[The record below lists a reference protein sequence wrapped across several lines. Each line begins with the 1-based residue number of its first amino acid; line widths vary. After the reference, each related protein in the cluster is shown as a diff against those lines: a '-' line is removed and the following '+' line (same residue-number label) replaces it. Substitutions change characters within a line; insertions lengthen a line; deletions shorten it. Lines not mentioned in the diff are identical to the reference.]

1 MGKIK
6 CMRAIR
12 RVKNIANALNQI
24 RNTKVVLKL
33 TKRNFKGVIKTGIN
47 AIDKDMLQLLKMEGK
62 SNSKAKRIIKATKYA
77 YYKAEI
83 A

>member
-12 RVKNIANALNQI
+12 RVKNIANALRKI
-24 RNTKVVLKL
+24 RSTKDVLKA
-33 TKRNFKGVIKTGIN
+33 TKRHFKGVIKTGYK

-62 SNSKAKRIIKATKYA
+62 SNSKAKRIMKATKYA